1 MRSFTIGVVVLA
13 SPVLARGQAYRI
25 EPLGQSS
32 YRSVAL
38 AVNEFGQAVGYAQ
51 EGPAGPPRALLWS
64 GAASQYLPTPIGMA
78 SVATGIN
85 GSGQVVGW
93 VEDLFSSRRQA
104 ASWQNGQLTIL
115 PAVPWL
121 LLLDSEAMS
130 INDAGLIAGNSWHFV
145 PWPGG
150 GFRLVSRAVC
160 WPDLDSYEVAPF
172 YDELTSTVSQIN
184 DASAIVGQNSTWDSQ
199 KLAFIWHGPNVQ
211 QLDLGLPECSAAGIN
226 TSGAVVGW
234 YRFGYDQAFVWTP
247 QHSLTLPRLPGSL
260 GSRARAI
267 NDSDLI
273 IGEVEYPGS
282 VTVPCLWNDPSE
294 PPATL
299 HSLLGTQTDWQL
311 TSVADVNDRGQ
322 VVGSG
327 FYRGRSTS
335 FIMTPVPEPSSTF
348 VFGLALLLVAR
359 RRTR

>member
-1 MRSFTIGVVVLA
+1 MG
-13 SPVLARGQAYRI
+13 
-25 EPLGQSS
+25 
-32 YRSVAL
+32 
-38 AVNEFGQAVGYAQ
+38 
-51 EGPAGPPRALLWS
+51 
-64 GAASQYLPTPIGMA
+64 

-85 GSGQVVGW
+85 SSGQVVGW

-104 ASWQNGQLTIL
+104 VSWQSGQLTIL

-121 LLLDSEAMS
+121 LPLDSEAMS

-145 PWPGG
+145 SWPGG

-160 WPDLDSYEVAPF
+160 WPDLASYEVAPF
-172 YDELTSTVSQIN
+172 YDELTSTVSHIN

-199 KLAFIWHGPNVQ
+199 KLAFIWHGQSVQ

-247 QHSLTLPRLPGSL
+247 EHSLTLPRLPGSL

-267 NDSDLI
+267 NDPGLI

-282 VTVPCLWNDPSE
+282 VTAPCLWLDPSE

-299 HSLLGTQTDWQL
+299 DNLLSSPPDWQL
-311 TSVADVNDRGQ
+311 TGVADINNRGQ
-322 VVGSG
+322 LVGTG
-327 FYRGRSTS
+327 WYRGQSTS
-335 FIMTPVPEPSSTF
+335 YIMTPVPEPSSLF
-348 VFGLALLLVAR
+348 VLGLALLLVTR